1 MSCRYHGRRNNGDR
15 QLVDPLKYAMSVQ
28 LPNISAFKS
37 SAAFGYKPQP
47 PTDKQMQQ
55 LRKFGVNPSAV
66 DSTEKAEALINSLAQ
81 REKQGLS
88 SAKQIRTL
96 TQKGFKNVESWSF
109 EAANHMIK
117 RIAAAGWKDLPNGV
131 DPETYVPSTEVNDSG
146 FDWS

>member
-1 MSCRYHGRRNNGDR
+1 MP
-15 QLVDPLKYAMSVQ
+15 V
-28 LPNISAFKS
+28 
-37 SAAFGYKPQP
+37 
-47 PTDKQMQQ
+47 QMQQ
-55 LRKFGVNPSAV
+55 LRKFGVNPSDI

-131 DPETYVPSTEVNDSG
+131 DPETYVPPTEVNDSG